1 MVYGRVGDQLY
12 LHGAIGNA
20 MLRRLSDGI
29 DVCVTVTIV
38 DAHVLSRS
46 AFHHS
51 MNYRSVVVVGEAT
64 LVEDR
69 DEKHRALRAVV
80 DHNLPGR
87 SDECR
92 GPNESELRATRVIRV
107 PITEASAKVRSGPP
121 IEEPEDLELP
131 YWGGEVPLVLTRGTP
146 VADEFVAPG
155 TPGAELRLTA
165 QSKRVVA
172 RSAPARSDR
181 SFSQT
186 TDAATS
192 PIPADVSNPQSVPA
206 MMRRGSPTASATRV
220 MRSATTSGCS
230 T

>member
-1 MVYGRVGDQLY
+1 MQAEQPETKADLAATSRTKLRRKADRGRYDWASVAGTLDEGTVAHVGFVGDQGVTVIPMVYGRVGDQLY

-51 MNYRSVVVVGEAT
+51 MNYRSVVAFGEAT

-146 VADEFVAPG
+146 VADEFVAPD
-155 TPGAELRLTA
+155 TP
-165 QSKRVVA
+165 
-172 RSAPARSDR
+172 APSY
-181 SFSQT
+181 
-186 TDAATS
+186 
-192 PIPADVSNPQSVPA
+192 
-206 MMRRGSPTASATRV
+206 G
-220 MRSATTSGCS
+220 
-230 T
+230 